1 MLYFDHSATTPIH
14 PDVLN
19 LMNSIQ
25 VDVYGNPSS
34 VHKQGRR
41 AKAIIEKARNQVA
54 QAIGAESNQII
65 FTGGGSEANNQILWS
80 ILNWDKKHVIAS
92 TIEHPAV
99 TKVLEQLKSLE
110 IDSDLA
116 SVDQSGQVSMKN
128 IQALIRNDTALITV
142 MLANNEMGTIQPIRK
157 IVQLAHEK
165 NILVHTDA
173 VQCLGKMPLNIK
185 ELGVDFLSLS
195 AHKFYGPKGIGII
208 FAKDKKTISPLIIG
222 GGQESNLR
230 AGTENIVS
238 IAGMGL
244 AAEIAEKHLTELI
257 SKLKTLENQFMQGLK
272 SFFSSAVFNGNSEN
286 KLPGLVSVSFPG
298 YRSDILLA
306 KLDRANIAVSSGSAC
321 GAGDVKPSSV
331 LYAMGLDDETN
342 ISTLRFSFGSS
353 NSSNQVAQLL
363 TELKTILKG

>member
-54 QAIGAESNQII
+54 QAIGAESNQIF

-142 MLANNEMGTIQPIRK
+142 MLANNEVGTIQPIRK

-165 NILVHTDA
+165 DILVHTDA
-173 VQCLGKMPLNIK
+173 VQCLGKMPINVK
-185 ELGVDFLSLS
+185 VLGVDFLSLS
-195 AHKFYGPKGIGII
+195 AHKFYGPKGIGILY
-208 FAKDKKTISPLIIG
+208 FKNKASLASFIIG
-222 GGQESNLR
+222 GGQESGLR
-230 AGTENIVS
+230 AGTENIAS

-244 AAEIAEKHLTELI
+244 AAELATTRLEKHIQNLEEFETQF
-257 SKLKTLENQFMQGLK
+257 KTGLM
-272 SFFSSAVFNGNSEN
+272 SFFPKAIINGDEKN